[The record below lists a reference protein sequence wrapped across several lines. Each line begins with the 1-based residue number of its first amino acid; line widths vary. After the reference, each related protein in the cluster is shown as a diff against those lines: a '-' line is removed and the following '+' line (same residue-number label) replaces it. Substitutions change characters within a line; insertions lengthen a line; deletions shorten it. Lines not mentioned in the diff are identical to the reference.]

1 MMAIYKRTKFI
12 PQWGSYKGLQRDDW
26 DALNRDEEV
35 ELDSVPAAAEEY
47 LEKTKSSKSKKE
59 SK

>member
-1 MMAIYKRTKFI
+1 MAKYKRIQFI
-12 PQWGSYKGLQRDDW
+12 PQWGSYKGLQKKDW
-26 DALNRDEEV
+26 EALNRDEEV

-59 SK
+59 SE